1 MIYGMRQLAVSH
13 GFDEHAFQEWADRE
27 GQRHGAFLE
36 EKTYETVVCS
46 WHVDQLIKAAREA
59 GFFRIDNPMAVPN
72 AHV

>member
-1 MIYGMRQLAVSH
+1 MIYGMPQLAETY
-13 GFDEHAFQEWADRE
+13 GFDLHAFVEWADRE

-59 GFFRIDNPMAVPN
+59 GFFRITDPMAVPN
-72 AHV
+72 ETV